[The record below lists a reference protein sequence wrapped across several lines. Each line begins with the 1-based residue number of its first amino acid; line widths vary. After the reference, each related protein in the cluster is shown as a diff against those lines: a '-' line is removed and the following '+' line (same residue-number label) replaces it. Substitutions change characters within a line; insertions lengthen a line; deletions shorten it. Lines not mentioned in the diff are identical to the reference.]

1 MQIWVD
7 ADLILEALLHRRD
20 FSTDAEKVFEV
31 IQSGS
36 VRGKITQLGLDRI
49 YSFVLAQA
57 GNEKAKI
64 VVADIQ
70 EFLDVY
76 PVGDTLIEQTRLLKL
91 KDPESAIEFVCAM
104 AEGIE
109 AIVTLCPENFSDTT
123 LQVWSAD
130 RLWDVNKLEQSL
142 FLPDL
147 SYQLVEREAESVNS
161 SPTPSV
167 PDGDRPGC
175 QLNYC
180 LNDRFQEGWKTWE
193 EVFGTKQLS
202 YRYAFKSIVQRA
214 KKIAIRDGL
223 SFALVFEVNNVN
235 NNEVEITLK
244 LYILDVYSK
253 PIVRP
258 IGYKIS
264 VLDDSATV
272 FIVEYNE
279 IDNIGIKINFCAD
292 IGDKFTVKIECDE
305 DCFTEHFE
313 V

>member
-20 FSTDAEKVFEV
+20 FSTDAEKAFEV

-49 YSFVLAQA
+49 YSCVLAQA

-109 AIVTLCPENFSDTT
+109 AIVTLCPENFSGTT

-130 RLWDVNKLEQSL
+130 RLWDFNKLEQSW

-161 SPTPSV
+161 SQTPSV
-167 PDGDRPGC
+167 SDGDRPGC

-223 SFALVFEVNNVN
+223 SFALVFEANNVN
-235 NNEVEITLK
+235 NNEVEIALK

-258 IGYKIS
+258 IAYKIS

-279 IDNIGIKINFCAD
+279 IDDIGIKINFCAD